1 MNFNNTAIL
10 LQQKGRKKLND
21 IKVRLWDAFMGKF
34 FSFSLWAYAWPQA
47 V

>member
-10 LQQKGRKKLND
+10 LQKKGRKKLSN

-34 FSFSLWAYAWPQA
+34 FSFEPMLDPKLSN